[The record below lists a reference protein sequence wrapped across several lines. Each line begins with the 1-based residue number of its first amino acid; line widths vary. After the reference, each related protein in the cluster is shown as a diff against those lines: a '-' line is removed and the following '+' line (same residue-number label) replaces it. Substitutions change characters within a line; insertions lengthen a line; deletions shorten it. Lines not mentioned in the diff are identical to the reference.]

1 MIPYFEWLYTGFNHL
16 TQEFCVNINHFRYT
30 LLGFYNIPLR
40 KCPID
45 GEESSWNHIMCAD
58 QAEQSCFH
66 CGLPV
71 PSGVDITVDING
83 TPRPMCC
90 HGCQAVAQAIV
101 DSGMDSYYNYRTE
114 NASRAREVVPE
125 FLDQL
130 KAYDNPVVQKRFVH
144 QQDNL
149 SEVSLILEGI
159 VCAACVWLNERH
171 LQALPGVVDV
181 NINYSNHRAL
191 VRWDAEKISLSEIL
205 ESISRI
211 GYLAHPYD
219 PDRQQR
225 IIEKE
230 RKQQLRRLGLSG
242 VLGMQVM
249 ILAVALYTGEWWG
262 IDQAFRDFFRWTS
275 LLLTVPVLMFA
286 SRVFFTSALR
296 DLKQKRAGMDVPVSL
311 GIGIAFIASV
321 AHTISGSG
329 EIYFDSVV
337 MFTFFLLTAR
347 YFEMTARKRS
357 TEATEA
363 LVSLQPA
370 VAAKLVTIDGRDE
383 EHAVPVAE
391 LEAGDRVLVRPG
403 DTIPADGIIESG
415 ASGVDESL
423 ITGESMPITKSSG
436 DDVIGGSLNSESPLI
451 IRISHVGADT
461 VLAAIQRLL
470 DKAQS
475 EKPAV
480 AQLADRIASKFVLV
494 ILTIASLVALFW
506 IMQGSENWLPIT
518 IATLVVTCPCALSL
532 ATPTAITAASGQ
544 LAKLGLLPA
553 RGHALETL
561 AHVTHFVFDKTG
573 TLTIGNIK
581 LAAIQT
587 LSDLA
592 EDECLDIATALEVQ
606 SEHPIA
612 KSFKHACARATRHAD
627 NVRNTPG
634 HGITGTVDEQQWILG
649 KADFIAQHCSDTTS
663 IDNAAGQTQVLLA
676 TNDKV
681 HAVFTFEDEIRE
693 DAVDLINDLKRAGK
707 SVILL
712 TGDNLSTAKL
722 IADTTGIAEV
732 HANLKPEDKLEY
744 IRNLQKDGAIVSMT
758 GDGVNDA
765 PVLAAADVSIAMGSG
780 SQLAA
785 ASADFILLSNRVSTI
800 FSGYLLAVR
809 TLSVIRQNLMWAIG
823 YNILA
828 VPAAA
833 MGYVQPWLAA
843 IGMSASSLVVVLN
856 ALRLSK
862 QQQGRG
868 TSGE

>member
-1 MIPYFEWLYTGFNHL
+1 M
-16 TQEFCVNINHFRYT
+16 
-30 LLGFYNIPLR
+30 
-40 KCPID
+40 
-45 GEESSWNHIMCAD
+45 SAD

-71 PSGVDITVDING
+71 PEGLDITVEIGGN
-83 TPRPMCC
+83 PQPMCC
-90 HGCQAVAQAIV
+90 HGCAAVAQAIV
-101 DSGMDSYYNYRTE
+101 DSGMESYYKYRTE
-114 NASRAREVVPE
+114 TVPRAREVVPA
-125 FLDQL
+125 FLEQL

-144 QQDNL
+144 EQDNL

-171 LQALPGVVDV
+171 LKALPGVVDV

-191 VRWDAEKISLSEIL
+191 VRWDNSKISLSEIL

-230 RKQQLRRLGLSG
+230 RKQQLRRIGLAG

-262 IDQAFRDFFRWTS
+262 IDEAFRGFFRWTS
-275 LLLTVPVLMFA
+275 LLLTIPVLIFS
-286 SRVFFTSALR
+286 SRIFFTSALR

-311 GIGIAFIASV
+311 GIGIAFTASV
-321 AHTISGSG
+321 GHTITGNG

-357 TEATEA
+357 SEATEA

-370 VAAKLVTIDGRDE
+370 VAAKLVRVNGKDE

-391 LEAGDRVLVRPG
+391 LETGDRVLVRPG

-415 ASGVDESL
+415 ASGINESL
-423 ITGESMPITKSSG
+423 ITGESMPVTKTSG
-436 DDVIGGSLNSESPLI
+436 DEVIGGSINAESPLV
-451 IRISHVGADT
+451 ISITQVGANT

-475 EKPAV
+475 EKPAL
-480 AQLADRIASKFVLV
+480 AQLADRIASKFVIV
-494 ILTIASLVALFW
+494 ILSLATLVALFW
-506 IMQGSENWLPIT
+506 LMQGSDDWLPIT
-518 IATLVVTCPCALSL
+518 VATLVVTCPCALSL
-532 ATPTAITAASGQ
+532 ATPAAITAASGQ
-544 LAKLGLLPA
+544 LAKIGLLPT

-573 TLTIGNIK
+573 TLTAGNII
-581 LAAIQT
+581 LADTQ
-587 LSDLA
+587 S
-592 EDECLDIATALEVQ
+592 LDDQPATEYLQIAAALEAH

-612 KSFKHACARATRHAD
+612 KSFMHACPNSSKHAETISS
-627 NVRNTPG
+627 TPG
-634 HGITGTVDEQQWILG
+634 HGMTGTVDGRQWFLG
-649 KADFIAQHCSDTTS
+649 KPDFIRQHCSEDFS
-663 IDNAAGQTQVLLA
+663 IADDSGQTRVILA
-676 TNDKV
+676 TSDKA
-681 HAVFTFEDEIRE
+681 HAVFSFEDEIR
-693 DAVDLINDLKRAGK
+693 DDTVALINNLQQAGK
-707 SVILL
+707 TVVLL
-712 TGDNLSTAKL
+712 TGDNASTAQH
-722 IADTTGIAEV
+722 IANAAGISEV
-732 HANLKPEDKLEY
+732 HANLKPQDKLDH
-744 IRNLQKDGAIVSMT
+744 IKALQNEGAIVSMT

-765 PVLAAADVSIAMGSG
+765 PVLAGADVSIAMGSG

-785 ASADFILLSNRVSTI
+785 ASADFILLSPRIDTI
-800 FSGYLLAVR
+800 YSGYRLSVR
-809 TLSVIRQNLMWAIG
+809 TLSIIRQNLTWAIG
-823 YNILA
+823 YNLLA

-833 MGYVQPWLAA
+833 MGYIQPWLAA

-862 QQQGRG
+862 QQGPDTRN
-868 TSGE
+868 

>member
-1 MIPYFEWLYTGFNHL
+1 M
-16 TQEFCVNINHFRYT
+16 R
-30 LLGFYNIPLR
+30 
-40 KCPID
+40 
-45 GEESSWNHIMCAD
+45 AD
-58 QAEQSCFH
+58 KAEKSCFH

-71 PSGVDITVDING
+71 PRGLDITVEIDG
-83 TPRPMCC
+83 KARPMCC
-90 HGCQAVAQAIV
+90 HGCEAVAQAIV
-101 DSGMDSYYNYRTE
+101 DSGMENYYHFRTE
-114 NASRAREVVPE
+114 SAPKAREVVPT
-125 FLDQL
+125 FLEQL

-144 QQDNL
+144 EQDKL

-171 LQALPGVVDV
+171 LMSLPGVVEV

-191 VRWDAEKISLSEIL
+191 VRWDNSKISLSEIL

-230 RKQQLRRLGLSG
+230 RKQQLRRIGLSG

-262 IDQAFRDFFRWTS
+262 IDEAFRGFFRWTS
-275 LLLTVPVLMFA
+275 LLITIPVLVFA
-286 SRVFFTSALR
+286 SRVFFVSALR

-311 GIGIAFIASV
+311 GIGIAFTASV
-321 AHTISGSG
+321 AHTITGSG
-329 EIYFDSVV
+329 EIYYDSVV

-357 TEATEA
+357 SEATEA

-370 VAAKLVTIDGRDE
+370 VAARLTTVNGKDE

-391 LEAGDRVLVRPG
+391 LVAGDRVLVRPG

-423 ITGESMPITKSSG
+423 ITGESMPITKSAG
-436 DDVIGGSLNSESPLI
+436 DDVIGGSINAESPLI
-451 IRISHVGADT
+451 ISITRVGADT

-475 EKPAV
+475 EKPAI
-480 AQLADRIASKFVLV
+480 AQLADRIASKFVIV
-494 ILTIASLVALFW
+494 ILTIATLVAIFW
-506 IMQGSENWLPIT
+506 ILQGSENWLPIT

-544 LAKLGLLPA
+544 LAKLGLLPS

-561 AHVTHFVFDKTG
+561 AHVSHFVFDKTG
-573 TLTIGNIK
+573 TLTTGNI
-581 LAAIQT
+581 T
-587 LSDLA
+587 LTGIRTRADLS
-592 EDECLDIATALEVQ
+592 ENNCLQIAVALEAH

-612 KSFKHACARATRHAD
+612 RSFMHACPDKTRQAHD
-627 NVRNTPG
+627 VSNTPG
-634 HGITGTVDEQQWILG
+634 HGISGSVDAERWFLG
-649 KADFIAQHCSDTTS
+649 KPAFIAQHCSDCPV
-663 IDNAAGQTQVLLA
+663 IDETGGLTRVVLA
-676 TNDKV
+676 TRDRIY
-681 HAVFTFEDEIRE
+681 AVFTFEDQIRE
-693 DAVDLINDLKRAGK
+693 DAAALIEHLKESGK
-707 SVILL
+707 SVVLL
-712 TGDNLSTAKL
+712 TGDNESSARH
-722 IADTTGIAEV
+722 IAQATGISEV
-732 HANLKPEDKLEY
+732 HAGLRPEDKLEY
-744 IRNLQKDGAIVSMT
+744 IRQLQNGGAIVSMT

-765 PVLAAADVSIAMGSG
+765 PVLAGANVSIAMGSG
-780 SQLAA
+780 AQLAA
-785 ASADFILLSNRVSTI
+785 ASADFILLSSRISTI
-800 FSGYLLAVR
+800 HSGYRLSVR
-809 TLSVIRQNLMWAIG
+809 TLSIIRQNLMWAIG

-833 MGYVQPWLAA
+833 MGYIQPWLAA

-862 QQQGRG
+862 QKN
-868 TSGE
+868 